1 MKKQLIAV
9 AIAAS
14 FVGATTQVQAAGFQL
29 AESSATGL
37 GRAFAGEAAMA
48 DNPAAQGRNPAML
61 SYLEGRQISAGAI
74 YVMPEV
80 DALGQVSLASPLLP
94 QAMTMNADAL
104 DVADNALVPNFYYS
118 NQLNDSWTWGLALN
132 SNYGL
137 STELPAAHAAPFLV
151 TRQR

>member
-48 DNPAAQGRNPAML
+48 DNPAA
-61 SYLEGRQISAGAI
+61 
-74 YVMPEV
+74 
-80 DALGQVSLASPLLP
+80 
-94 QAMTMNADAL
+94 
-104 DVADNALVPNFYYS
+104 
-118 NQLNDSWTWGLALN
+118 
-132 SNYGL
+132 
-137 STELPAAHAAPFLV
+137 
-151 TRQR
+151 

>member
-61 SYLEGRQISAGAI
+61 SYLEGRR
-74 YVMPEV
+74 
-80 DALGQVSLASPLLP
+80 SLP
-94 QAMTMNADAL
+94 
-104 DVADNALVPNFYYS
+104 V
-118 NQLNDSWTWGLALN
+118 
-132 SNYGL
+132 L
-137 STELPAAHAAPFLV
+137 SM
-151 TRQR
+151 